1 MPYPIPYRNS
11 AYQPKLR
18 GHGKLVFL
26 IKNDIMEAY
35 MYILKCADGSY
46 YTGSTK
52 NLERRIHQHKS
63 GAGSQH
69 TRSRLPV
76 ILVYIE
82 YYPRIED
89 AFRRE
94 KQIQRW
100 SAAKKVAL
108 IKRDMPRLKELAACK
123 NKTHYLNNPNLLLK

>member
-1 MPYPIPYRNS
+1 
-11 AYQPKLR
+11 
-18 GHGKLVFL
+18 
-26 IKNDIMEAY
+26 MEAS

-52 NLERRIHQHKS
+52 HLEQRIQQHKT
-63 GAGSQH
+63 GKGSNY
-69 TRSRLPV
+69 TRKKLPV

-82 YYPRIED
+82 YFLRIED

-100 SAAKKVAL
+100 SAAKKEAL
-108 IKRDMPRLKELAACK
+108 IQRDTQRLKDLATCK
-123 NKTHYLNNPNLLLK
+123 NVSHYLNKVKSLKE